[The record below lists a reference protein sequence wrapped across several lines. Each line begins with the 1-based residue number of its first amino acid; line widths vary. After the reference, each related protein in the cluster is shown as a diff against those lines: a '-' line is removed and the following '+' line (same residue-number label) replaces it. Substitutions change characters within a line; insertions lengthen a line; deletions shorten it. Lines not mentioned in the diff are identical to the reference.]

1 MRGDVLLS
9 TLLASLVLAPDTTFA
24 RNCEDTF
31 VTQSAATQSLV
42 ESDAYRQWLS
52 WERLAN
58 IPINKAIKERVE
70 LPTAEVSSSLVD
82 VQALGELSP
91 ALKSFFSTQSV
102 LWPRH
107 PFNRAS
113 DKVPFHDVPA
123 TRSMNAGVTASRSL
137 SLEQDPR
144 QRYTIKLA
152 TDTVQERNPGYEPGK
167 LRTEY
172 DIAAAIARA
181 DFITKRDEKLGPPKG
196 YVILHDVL
204 TVADKKSG
212 RGYIVR
218 DISLLNDGHYYLP
231 AFAIPVL
238 GREIAAHN
246 LKDFDSFWQ
255 QHYAEPLGRFKAD
268 FLLRYG
274 LQMETPNAQNFLIQ
288 LDRNLRPTGLLVVRD
303 IADSVFVDV
312 FARGLGIDDIVI
324 QDFSRGRGV
333 EFKIVPYWENSFQ
346 HFGKMLGYYDKDYE
360 SRLVPEATIRNWAKA
375 HNTAFASRMNRMLPD
390 LSKNSQLRMEEQS
403 NEALEI
409 YQRLRTEEG
418 QAALKRLR

>member
-1 MRGDVLLS
+1 
-9 TLLASLVLAPDTTFA
+9 
-24 RNCEDTF
+24 
-31 VTQSAATQSLV
+31 
-42 ESDAYRQWLS
+42 
-52 WERLAN
+52 
-58 IPINKAIKERVE
+58 
-70 LPTAEVSSSLVD
+70 
-82 VQALGELSP
+82 
-91 ALKSFFSTQSV
+91 
-102 LWPRH
+102 
-107 PFNRAS
+107 
-113 DKVPFHDVPA
+113 
-123 TRSMNAGVTASRSL
+123 MNAGVTASRSL

-288 LDRNLRPTGLLVVRD
+288 L
-303 IADSVFVDV
+303 
-312 FARGLGIDDIVI
+312 
-324 QDFSRGRGV
+324 
-333 EFKIVPYWENSFQ
+333 
-346 HFGKMLGYYDKDYE
+346 
-360 SRLVPEATIRNWAKA
+360 
-375 HNTAFASRMNRMLPD
+375 
-390 LSKNSQLRMEEQS
+390 
-403 NEALEI
+403 
-409 YQRLRTEEG
+409 
-418 QAALKRLR
+418 